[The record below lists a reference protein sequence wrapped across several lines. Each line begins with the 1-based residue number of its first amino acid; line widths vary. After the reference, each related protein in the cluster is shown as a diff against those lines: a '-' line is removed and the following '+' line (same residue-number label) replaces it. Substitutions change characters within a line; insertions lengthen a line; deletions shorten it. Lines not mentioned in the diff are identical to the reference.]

1 MNTYEVTFRT
11 VVEASVKVKANSAEE
26 AMERIENSDVYD
38 FVHRAYDFSYS
49 NWDLE
54 VENVREIE

>member
-11 VVEASVKVKANSAEE
+11 EVEASVKVKANSAEE
-26 AMERIENSDVYD
+26 AIERIENSDVYD
-38 FVHRAYDFSYS
+38 FVHRAYDFNYS

-54 VENVREIE
+54 VENARELE